1 MVELHATEYRAKMD
15 DLVPLFKERL
25 AAGQKVRFSPK
36 GISMLPMLRQDT
48 DTVVLSPVPE
58 KLKKYDLP
66 LYQRDNGKYVLHRI
80 VGVGETYTCIGDNQF
95 ELERGLRH
103 DQMIAVVT
111 EFYRGEKKYSVNQFS
126 YRLYCRFWHYS
137 RGVRHIWRRGKGW
150 LKRHL
155 FRK

>member
-1 MVELHATEYRAKMD
+1 MDSLYEIDIELEQLMPLIREYLSTGKTVK
-15 DLVPLFKERL
+15 L
-25 AAGQKVRFSPK
+25 SPR
-36 GISMLPMLRQDT
+36 GISMLPMIRQNVDS
-48 DTVVLSPVPE
+48 VVLSPVPE

-80 VGVGETYTCIGDNQF
+80 VKVGETYTCIGDNQF
-95 ELERGLRH
+95 ELEHGLRH

-111 EFYRGEKKYSVNQFS
+111 EFYRGEKKHSVAEFS

-137 RGVRHIWRRGKGW
+137 RGIRHIWRRGKGW

-155 FRK
+155 RSK